1 MMVLWRMMLASAE
14 ACVTPILVKMVAT
27 VLHLVTVQC
36 VHVHRSTLEQTVK
49 VSDTYTSTSMY
60 KFNEERVGLY
70 IAINS
75 LHNYT

>member
-1 MMVLWRMMLASAE
+1 MLASAE
-14 ACVTPILVKMVAT
+14 ACVKLIHVKMVAT

-49 VSDTYTSTSMY
+49 VSDTYTSTSLMRR
-60 KFNEERVGLY
+60 ELVC

-75 LHNYT
+75 LYNYT

>member
-1 MMVLWRMMLASAE
+1 MVLWRIKLASVE
-14 ACVTPILVKMVAT
+14 ACVILIHVKMVAT

-60 KFNEERVGLY
+60 KFN
-70 IAINS
+70 
-75 LHNYT
+75 

>member
-36 VHVHRSTLEQTVK
+36 VHVHCSTLEQTVK
-49 VSDTYTSTSMY
+49 VSDTYTSTSMHIQ
-60 KFNEERVGLY
+60 V
-70 IAINS
+70 
-75 LHNYT
+75 